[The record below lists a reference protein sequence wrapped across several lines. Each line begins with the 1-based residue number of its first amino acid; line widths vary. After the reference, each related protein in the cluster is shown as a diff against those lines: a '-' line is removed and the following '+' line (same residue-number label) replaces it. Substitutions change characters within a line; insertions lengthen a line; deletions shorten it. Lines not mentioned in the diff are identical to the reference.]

1 MAIYLKKNTTLTR
14 LSVNFNG
21 IWSFATPTNRV
32 RQDEGVSYYKID
44 YPFGVTNSQE
54 KNPQKIQQVG
64 TAGDYLVLDTL
75 GTYSI
80 VSKKKYDILFPP
92 SINYHTAP
100 PPLSSEALKDPNFLT
115 KIAEG
120 TDNLE
125 YNSTQRSAS
134 TRPTS
139 TY

>member
-75 GTYSI
+75 GTYSV
-80 VSKKKYDILFPP
+80 VSKKKYDKLFPP
-92 SINYHTAP
+92 SINYHTNP
-100 PPLSSEALKDPNFLT
+100 PPLSSNALKDPNFLT
-115 KIAEG
+115 KVAKG
-120 TDNLE
+120 LASPE
-125 YNSTQRSAS
+125 YNSTQRS
-134 TRPTS
+134 TS
-139 TY
+139 TPPTTGY